1 MIVGIDLG
9 TSTICCSY
17 YTNNKINFIHSDNPL
32 IPALVYRDYTTL
44 VGFDAIP
51 YKYSNN
57 CYHSLKRL
65 LDNRELYIELL
76 KYIKKLCD
84 REIEKYDVII
94 TIPVYFNEFQ
104 RNFTKECVIEA
115 GLNCIRMINEPVSA
129 CIAYGLN
136 NINQTIM
143 VLDIGGGTTDI
154 SFVRIE
160 DDMIEVILS
169 HGNPKLGGNDVT
181 NTLVEYISSRNKIDM
196 NTLLF
201 HKVDEI
207 KIKLSEIEKYEEKII
222 MNDRDI
228 DISLSRN
235 ELNDK
240 CHLIWRDIEY
250 LIMEGLEKSKLT
262 QDNIDYVILV
272 GGSSK
277 IPYIK
282 TIIKKIFHYNKLLD
296 SINPDTV
303 VSEGASILG
312 AIISNTLNKD
322 LVLLDI
328 SQFEYS
334 IEDDEDNIIVMI
346 ERNMLLPCKISKKF
360 TTTKDYLDK
369 IEIKIYQDKILLG
382 KLDLNKLEKE
392 KKGVP
397 VINITFEL
405 NVSSMLTVYVEDKKT
420 RSLVMNKFY

>member
-1 MIVGIDLG
+1 
-9 TSTICCSY
+9 
-17 YTNNKINFIHSDNPL
+17 
-32 IPALVYRDYTTL
+32 
-44 VGFDAIP
+44 
-51 YKYSNN
+51 
-57 CYHSLKRL
+57 
-65 LDNRELYIELL
+65 
-76 KYIKKLCD
+76 
-84 REIEKYDVII
+84 
-94 TIPVYFNEFQ
+94 
-104 RNFTKECVIEA
+104 
-115 GLNCIRMINEPVSA
+115 
-129 CIAYGLN
+129 
-136 NINQTIM
+136 
-143 VLDIGGGTTDI
+143 
-154 SFVRIE
+154 
-160 DDMIEVILS
+160 
-169 HGNPKLGGNDVT
+169 
-181 NTLVEYISSRNKIDM
+181 M